1 MALTKVD
8 QTMVSDQVFGR
19 RRLNI
24 NGGMDIAQRGT
35 VNNVTSAYGG
45 PDRYKL
51 ASSNSFGEFQL
62 SQSAS
67 SPDGFRNSMH
77 VNCTTA
83 DASPSADEYIVLVYA
98 FEGFD
103 CQPLKFGTSSAEQVT
118 ISFYVKTNK
127 TGTYNVELYAAD
139 NSSNPSA
146 SKQYTVSSADTWEQK
161 IVTLPCGNSAEIPD
175 DNTAGLLL
183 QFWLGAGSSF
193 TGGSAADGNFQGTTG
208 NRAVGQVNLADSTS
222 NSFRIT
228 GIQVETGDNAT
239 PFEYRSF
246 GEELAMCQRYYQKSR
261 DNSPP
266 TQNSFG
272 GVQINVPSGTDPQVV
287 IPLHPNMRTTPSVTL
302 YSSYGSGTSG
312 QWYGLAFG
320 TSFSSNARA
329 FGASSRGFI
338 IDNTDVGSSQAGW
351 CEIGYVAESEI

>member
-51 ASSNSFGEFQL
+51 ASSGSFGEFQL
-62 SQSAS
+62 SQSGS
-67 SPDGFRNSMH
+67 YPDGFHNSMH

-320 TSFSSNARA
+320 NSFSSNARA

-351 CEIGYVAESEI
+351 CEIGYVAESEL